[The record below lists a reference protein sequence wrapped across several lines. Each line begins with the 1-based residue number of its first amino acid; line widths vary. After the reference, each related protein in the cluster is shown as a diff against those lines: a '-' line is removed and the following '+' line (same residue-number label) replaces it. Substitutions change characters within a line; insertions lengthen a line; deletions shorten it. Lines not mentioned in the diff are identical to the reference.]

1 MGQDDDSAWAW
12 NTEQDKDLQS
22 QLVADVEDASRTTG
36 SLTGS
41 LANTGSLTGSLAHTG
56 SLTNTGSLANTGS
69 LTGSLANTGS
79 LTGSLTGE
87 HAAEVENQM
96 QDDDSAWAWNTE
108 QDKDLQSQLVA
119 DVEDASRTTGSL
131 TGSLANTGSLT
142 GSLAE
147 SLDGE
152 SLARMLLDEY

>member
-1 MGQDDDSAWAW
+1 MGAAKTTSKMMKYVLFTIAITLVSANVMAEMQDDDSAWAW
-12 NTEQDKDLQS
+12 NTEQDKDIQS
-22 QLVADVEDASRTTG
+22 QLVADVEDASRT
-36 SLTGS
+36 
-41 LANTGSLTGSLAHTG
+41 
-56 SLTNTGSLANTGS
+56 TGS

-108 QDKDLQSQLVA
+108 QDKDIQSQLVA

-131 TGSLANTGSLT
+131 TGSLA
-142 GSLAE
+142 
-147 SLDGE
+147 
-152 SLARMLLDEY
+152 

>member
-1 MGQDDDSAWAW
+1 MG
-12 NTEQDKDLQS
+12 
-22 QLVADVEDASRTTG
+22 
-36 SLTGS
+36 TGS
-41 LANTGSLTGSLAHTG
+41 LANTGLVDVEDASHT
-56 SLTNTGSLANTGS
+56 
-69 LTGSLANTGS
+69 TGS

-108 QDKDLQSQLVA
+108 QDKDIQSQLVA

-152 SLARMLLDEY
+152 SLARMLLDEH

>member
-1 MGQDDDSAWAW
+1 MGMAEMQDDDSAWAW
-12 NTEQDKDLQS
+12 NTEQDKDIQS
-22 QLVADVEDASRTTG
+22 QLVADVEEASRT
-36 SLTGS
+36 
-41 LANTGSLTGSLAHTG
+41 
-56 SLTNTGSLANTGS
+56 TGS

-142 GSLAE
+142 G
-147 SLDGE
+147 
-152 SLARMLLDEY
+152 

>member
-1 MGQDDDSAWAW
+1 MGENQMQDDDSAWAW
-12 NTEQDKDLQS
+12 NTEQDKDIQS
-22 QLVADVEDASRTTG
+22 QLVADVEDASRT
-36 SLTGS
+36 
-41 LANTGSLTGSLAHTG
+41 
-56 SLTNTGSLANTGS
+56 TGS

-108 QDKDLQSQLVA
+108 QDKDIQSQLVA

-131 TGSLANTGSLT
+131 TG
-142 GSLAE
+142 
-147 SLDGE
+147 
-152 SLARMLLDEY
+152 